1 MIDKIKKLF
10 EFVLTV
16 TVGSDNVF
24 ESSRTESAFEV
35 DPEIIKKT
43 VHMILQQM
51 AQLERERVRFLFPT
65 LLIAVKLIHKFLC
78 AYFGVG

>member
-1 MIDKIKKLF
+1 M
-10 EFVLTV
+10 
-16 TVGSDNVF
+16 GSDNVF

-51 AQLERERVRFLFPT
+51 AQLERERVRFLFST
-65 LLIAVKLIHKFLC
+65 LLVAVKLTHEFSCL
-78 AYFGVG
+78 YFGVG